1 MRFRFFRTQQLF
13 DVLAHHVGLQ
23 IHRIAPAP
31 LAQVGLGHRM
41 RDGGHGKALAVHGG
55 HRQADAVD
63 GNGALFHH
71 IAQYLRPRV
80 DGVPDGGIVPA
91 DVGNVSHAVH
101 MARYDMSA
109 EAAVDRHGPFQIDYA
124 SRRKSRKGRAVQR
137 LVHHVRRKAIGKK
150 PGHRQADSVH
160 SDAVSDPGLL

>member
-1 MRFRFFRTQQLF
+1 
-13 DVLAHHVGLQ
+13 
-23 IHRIAPAP
+23 
-31 LAQVGLGHRM
+31 M

-63 GNGALFHH
+63 GNGALFHY

-91 DVGNVSHAVH
+91 DVGNVSDTVH
-101 MARYDMSA
+101 MACYDMPA
-109 EAAVDRHGPFQIDYA
+109 EATVGGHGPLQIDHA
-124 SRRKSRKGRAVQR
+124 PRRESRKGRAVQR

-150 PGHRQADSVH
+150 PGHCQADAVH

>member
-1 MRFRFFRTQQLF
+1 
-13 DVLAHHVGLQ
+13 
-23 IHRIAPAP
+23 
-31 LAQVGLGHRM
+31 M

-63 GNGALFHH
+63 GDGALFHH

-80 DGVPDGGIVPA
+80 DGVPDGGIVFS
-91 DVGNVSHAVH
+91 DVGNVSDTVH

-109 EAAVDRHGPFQIDYA
+109 ESAVGRHGPLQIDHA
-124 SRRKSRKGRAVQR
+124 PRRESRKGRAVQR

-150 PGHRQADSVH
+150 PGHCQADAVH